1 MQSPLDESHL
11 EAICEVLGDT
21 SAGLTGS
28 EIGKYLDACGIKDPN
43 PGLTKRHRLFT
54 ALQARQATDGCSN
67 NVFAFIKKVMS
78 PARYHANPT
87 CFDEFC
93 QRLNKPLAFAGYQVD
108 KRGELLVINVSRTLS
123 EADERAGRLR
133 SELIRRKVH
142 SDVLKFCKAELLQEN
157 YFHAVLEATKSVAEK
172 IRQRTGLTGDGSKLT
187 IKAFDPSQANGPFLA
202 FNTLQ
207 TENELSE
214 QKGLMHLFLGMF
226 GTFRNPMA
234 HGPKIFWH
242 LSEEDV
248 LDLLTLVSLLHR
260 RLDNAANTG
269 RTS

>member
-28 EIGKYLDACGIKDPN
+28 EIGRYLDACGIKDSN
-43 PGLTKRHRLFT
+43 PGLTKRYRLFT

-67 NVFAFIKKVMS
+67 NVLAFIKKVMN
-78 PARYHANPT
+78 PVRYHANPT
-87 CFDEFC
+87 RFDEFC
-93 QRLNKPLAFAGYQVD
+93 QRLNKPLAFVGYQVD
-108 KRGELLVINVSRTLS
+108 KHGELLIVSAARTLS
-123 EADERAGRLR
+123 EADERASRLR
-133 SELIRRKVH
+133 SELSRRKVH

-172 IRQRTGLTGDGSKLT
+172 IRQRTGLTEDSSELT
-187 IKAFDPSQANGPFLA
+187 TKAFALGQTGVPFLA

-207 TENELSE
+207 TETELSE
-214 QKGLMHLFLGMF
+214 QKGLMKLFLGMF

-234 HGPKIFWH
+234 HGPKISW
-242 LSEEDV
+242 
-248 LDLLTLVSLLHR
+248 
-260 RLDNAANTG
+260 
-269 RTS
+269 